1 MDFDVQHV
9 ENERLA
15 RALERL
21 KAGESDLRK
30 QTAKLEK
37 RLNEHARSALQA
49 GVIDFGSS
57 LLAHRR

>member
-21 KAGESDLRK
+21 RAGERDLAK
-30 QTAKLEK
+30 ATADLQK
-37 RLNEHARSALQA
+37 RLDEHARSALQA

>member
-21 KAGESDLRK
+21 RAGEGDLREA
-30 QTAKLEK
+30 TRSLEK
-37 RLNEHARSALQA
+37 RLDAHARSALES
-49 GVIDFGSS
+49 GVIDFGSR